1 MKGMIKMTK
10 NNINLKIARMFLLVF
25 LFMAMVP
32 VAAISAPK
40 DLPALKYTKELKA
53 PYPIPPSEK
62 GLQTITAVPYFKVSD
77 KLLQLEGAVY
87 DRENNLYFV
96 SVFDG
101 QVFKLTPDKKLSVI
115 LPPNQL
121 GSAGLAIHK
130 DGRIFIAGL
139 GNFKD
144 TGTLVAI
151 NPDGSGMQTII
162 PDNAGYL
169 VDDLVFDSNGGIYF
183 TDFNGTSTNPTGGV
197 YYVYPPDYKKIVP
210 VLPNMTISNGVAIS
224 PDGKVLWSTELC
236 LARLHRINLV
246 DEVTPAPFGTEMVY
260 QFTGFA
266 PDSMRTDADGNVYV
280 AMYSQGRVL
289 VFNKQGAP
297 IGQIL
302 LPGREKGHNMR
313 STSMAIKPGTNEMV
327 IVTNDGG
334 GSEGAQ
340 IFTCKAFGKAPK
352 LYSHQ

>member
-32 VAAISAPK
+32 VAVMAAPK
-40 DLPALKYTKELKA
+40 DLPGLKYTKELSA

-77 KLLQLEGAVY
+77 KLLQLEGPVY
-87 DRENNLYFV
+87 DRNNNLYFV

-101 QVFKLTPDKKLSVI
+101 QVFKLTPDKKLTTI
-115 LPPNQL
+115 LGPNKL

-151 NPDGSGMQTII
+151 NPDGSGMETII

-169 VDDLVFDSNGGIYF
+169 VDDLIFDSNGGFYF
-183 TDFNGTSTNPTGGV
+183 TDFRGSSTNPAGGV
-197 YYVYPPDYKKIVP
+197 YYVSPDFKKITP
-210 VLPNMTISNGVAIS
+210 VLPNMTISNGVALS

-236 LARLHRINLV
+236 MARLHRINLA
-246 DEVTPAPFGTEMVY
+246 DATTPAPFGTEMVY

-266 PDSMRTDADGNVYV
+266 PDSMRADADGNVYV

-289 VFNKQGAP
+289 VFNKNGAP

-313 STSMAIKPGTNEMV
+313 STSMAFKPGTNEMV

-334 GSEGAQ
+334 GSEGSQ
-340 IFTCKAFGKAPK
+340 IFTCKGFAKGLKP
-352 LYSHQ
+352 YSHQ